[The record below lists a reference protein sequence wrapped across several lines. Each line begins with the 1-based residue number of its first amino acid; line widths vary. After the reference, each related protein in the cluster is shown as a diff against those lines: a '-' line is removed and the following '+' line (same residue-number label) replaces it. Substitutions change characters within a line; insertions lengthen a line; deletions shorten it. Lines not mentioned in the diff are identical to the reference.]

1 MGFRRLL
8 VPEVVQSSGMDCGPA
23 ALKSFLEGHGI
34 SMSYGRLREA
44 CQTEVDGT
52 SIETLEELA
61 SGLGA
66 PVEQVLLPK
75 DAILLEEAQALPA
88 IAVLRLPNGS
98 AHFAVVWSVAFGVA
112 QVMDPAHGRRWLSR
126 EKLLEE
132 LYEHV
137 MTVPAHEWR
146 QWAGSE
152 ESLALLRRRLR
163 DRGVSA
169 ETSSRLT
176 STAVADEGFQSFAA
190 LDAAIRGA
198 RREPDLL
205 SLFEKARSDP
215 STIPKELWS
224 VRPEPS
230 KDAELVLRGAVL
242 LRPAKPG
249 VAPGEVS
256 LPAAVAAARDEE
268 PIHPLRELWERLR
281 KDGLLAPGLL
291 AATTLASATA
301 VVLEGLFFRA
311 FLEAPSLLLPLVLFL
326 ATALLLDLA
335 SFTGELRLGRR
346 LEQGLRQAF
355 QRKIPRLSDR
365 YFGSR
370 LISDM
375 AERQHSLHQI
385 RKVPR
390 LGRQILRE
398 GVELLLTTAAILWLA
413 PSTAPIV
420 LTGLAALVA
429 SIGIPLL
436 GQPIL
441 FERDSRVRSHLG
453 GLSRFYLDSLLGL
466 VPLRVHRAENALRSE
481 HEALLAS
488 WGRARRG
495 LQRAV
500 LSLEAVQFALG
511 YGLIVLLVF
520 SYLRGGGDPA
530 SVLLLAYWA
539 LNLPVLGLQLVRL
552 LSRYPEPR
560 SVFLRIAEP
569 LRAPEELDIA
579 PSHGDSGQTPSS
591 AAFAKLRRASPE
603 PEGRRR
609 VGAAIRL
616 ENVSVRAAGHRL
628 LEGIDLEIAPG
639 SHVAVVGSSGAGKT
653 TFFGLFLGFHFPEK
667 GRVLVD
673 GSVLTGPRLADV
685 RSQTAWV
692 DPAVQL
698 WNRSL
703 EENLRYG
710 NEEAH
715 DLSPALAV
723 LGPLSLPLE
732 TKLGEGGALVS
743 GGEGQRV
750 RLGRAFLRKGVRLAL
765 LDEPFRGLDRK
776 TRKELLQ
783 RARLHWKEAT
793 LLAITHDVSEC
804 EDFDRVLVL
813 EKGRLVEDGAPS
825 ELLDREGSRYRRLL
839 EIEGDL
845 SRLWSD
851 GSWRSFRLEN
861 GRLVDA

>member
-1 MGFRRLL
+1 MGSRRLL

-23 ALKSFLEGHGI
+23 ALKSYLEGHGI
-34 SMSYGRLREA
+34 SLSYGRLREA

-52 SIETLEELA
+52 VIETLEELA
-61 SGLGA
+61 SGLGV

-75 DAILLEEAQALPA
+75 DSVLLQEARAFPA

-98 AHFAVVWSVAFGVA
+98 AHFAVVWSVVAGVA

-137 MTVPAHEWR
+137 MTVPASDWR
-146 QWAGSE
+146 QWAGSDE
-152 ESLALLRRRLR
+152 GLALLARRLR
-163 DRGVSA
+163 DKDVST
-169 ETSSRLT
+169 ETSARLT
-176 STAVADEGFQSFAA
+176 KTAVADETFRSLAA
-190 LDAAIRGA
+190 LDAALRCA
-198 RREPDLL
+198 RREPELI
-205 SLFEKARSDP
+205 SLFEKAVSDP
-215 STIPKELWS
+215 SAIPKEFWS
-224 VRPEPS
+224 VRPENG
-230 KDAELVLRGAVL
+230 DLLLRGAVL
-242 LRPAKPG
+242 LRPARPG
-249 VAPGEVS
+249 SVPAAVS
-256 LPAAVAAARDEE
+256 LPEAVAAARDEE
-268 PIHPLRELWERLR
+268 PIRPLRELWERLR
-281 KDGLLAPGLL
+281 RDGFLAPGLL
-291 AATTLASATA
+291 ATTTVASAAA

-326 ATALLLDLA
+326 AAALVLDLA

-346 LEQGLRQAF
+346 LERGLRQAF

-370 LISDM
+370 LTSDM

-390 LGRQILRE
+390 LGRQVLRE

-413 PSTAPIV
+413 PSTAPVV
-420 LTGLAALVA
+420 LAGLLA

-436 GQPIL
+436 GQPFL

-481 HEALLAS
+481 HESLLAS
-488 WGRARRG
+488 WARARRG

-500 LSLEAVQFALG
+500 VSLETAQFALG
-511 YGLIVLLVF
+511 YGLVVLLVL
-520 SYLRGGGDPA
+520 SYLRQGGDPA

-560 SVFLRIAEP
+560 NVFLRVSEP
-569 LRAPEELDIA
+569 LRAPEERDVA
-579 PSHGDSGQTPSS
+579 PVNGASGQVPWG
-591 AAFAKLRRASPE
+591 A
-603 PEGRRR
+603 
-609 VGAAIRL
+609 GAAIRL

-628 LEGIDLEIAPG
+628 LEGIDLTIEPG
-639 SHVAVVGSSGAGKT
+639 THVAVVGPSGAGKT
-653 TFFGLFLGFHFPEK
+653 TLFGLLLGFHFPEEAEE
-667 GRVLVD
+667 GRVEID
-673 GSVLTGPRLADV
+673 GSLLTGARLAET
-685 RSQTAWV
+685 RSRTAWV

-710 NEEAH
+710 NEDDD
-715 DLSPALAV
+715 DLSPAIAV
-723 LGPLSLPLE
+723 LGPRALALE
-732 TKLGEGGALVS
+732 TRLGEGGALVS

-750 RLGRAFLRKGVRLAL
+750 RLARAFLRKGVRLAL
-765 LDEPFRGLDRK
+765 LDEPFRGLDRE
-776 TRKELLQ
+776 TRKDLLRRS
-783 RARLHWKEAT
+783 RAHWEGAT

-813 EKGRLVEDGAPS
+813 EGGRLVEDGSPS
-825 ELLDREGSRYRRLL
+825 ELHHRDGSRYRHFLDVERELA
-839 EIEGDL
+839 
-845 SRLWSD
+845 RLWSE
-851 GSWRSFRLEN
+851 GGWRSFRLED
-861 GRLVDA
+861 GRLADG

>member
-1 MGFRRLL
+1 MGSRRFL

-75 DAILLEEAQALPA
+75 DSVLLEEAQALPA

-137 MTVPAHEWR
+137 MTVPASDWR
-146 QWAGSE
+146 EWAGSAE
-152 ESLALLRRRLR
+152 GLALLRRRLR

-176 STAVADEGFQSFAA
+176 SAAIRDESFQSFAA
-190 LDAAIRGA
+190 LDAAIRCS

-215 STIPKELWS
+215 SAIPKEFWS
-224 VRPEPS
+224 VRPEPPEPLEE
-230 KDAELVLRGAVL
+230 AELVLRGAVL

-249 VAPGEVS
+249 VAPAGVS

-268 PIHPLRELWERLR
+268 PVRPLRELWERLR

-326 ATALLLDLA
+326 AMVLLLDRA

-346 LEQGLRQAF
+346 LELGLRRAF

-370 LISDM
+370 LTSDM

-385 RKVPR
+385 RKIPR
-390 LGRQILRE
+390 LGRQVLRE
-398 GVELLLTTAAILWLA
+398 GVELLLTTGAILWLA
-413 PSTAPIV
+413 PSTGPIV
-420 LTGLAALVA
+420 LLALLA
-429 SIGIPLL
+429 SIGIPFL

-466 VPLRVHRAENALRSE
+466 VPLRVHRAEGALRSE
-481 HEALLAS
+481 HQALLAS

-500 LSLEAVQFALG
+500 VSLEAVQFALG

-579 PSHGDSGQTPSS
+579 PSNGDSGQTLSS
-591 AAFAKLRRASPE
+591 
-603 PEGRRR
+603 

-653 TFFGLFLGFHFPEK
+653 TLFGLFLGFHFPGK

-673 GSVLTGPRLADV
+673 GLVLTGPRLADV

-715 DLSPALAV
+715 DLSPALSV

-765 LDEPFRGLDRK
+765 LDEPFRGLDRE

-783 RARLHWKEAT
+783 RARLHWKDAT

-804 EDFDRVLVL
+804 EGFDRVLVL
-813 EKGRLVEDGAPS
+813 ERGRLVEDGAPS

>member
-1 MGFRRLL
+1 MGSRRLL

-34 SMSYGRLREA
+34 SLSYGRLREA

-66 PVEQVLLPK
+66 PIEQVLLPK
-75 DAILLEEAQALPA
+75 DSVLLEEARALPA

-98 AHFAVVWSVAFGVA
+98 AHFAVIWSVAFGVA

-126 EKLLEE
+126 EQLLDE

-137 MTVPAHEWR
+137 MPVPASDWR
-146 QWAGSE
+146 EWAGSE
-152 ESLALLRRRLR
+152 EGLALFRRRLR

-169 ETSSRLT
+169 ETSARLT
-176 STAVADEGFQSFAA
+176 GAAVRDESFQSFAA
-190 LDAAIRGA
+190 LDAAIRCA
-198 RREPDLL
+198 PREPDLAP
-205 SLFEKARSDP
+205 LFEKALSEP
-215 STIPKELWS
+215 GVIPKEFWS
-224 VRPEPS
+224 VRPEPPE
-230 KDAELVLRGAVL
+230 DAELVLRGAVL

-249 VAPGEVS
+249 AIPAGVS

-268 PIHPLRELWERLR
+268 PVRPLRELWERLR
-281 KDGLLAPGLL
+281 EDGLLAPGLL
-291 AATTLASATA
+291 AATTVASAAA

-311 FLEAPSLLLPLVLFL
+311 FLEAPALLLPLVLFL
-326 ATALLLDLA
+326 TAVLLLDLA

-346 LEQGLRQAF
+346 LERGLRQAF

-370 LISDM
+370 LTSDM

-390 LGRQILRE
+390 LGRQVLRE
-398 GVELLLTTAAILWLA
+398 GVELLITTGAILWLA
-413 PSTAPIV
+413 PSTASIV
-420 LTGLAALVA
+420 LIALLA
-429 SIGIPLL
+429 SIGVPVL
-436 GQPIL
+436 GQPFL

-466 VPLRVHRAENALRSE
+466 VPLRVHRAEGALASE
-481 HEALLAS
+481 HRTLLAS

-495 LQRAV
+495 LQRTV
-500 LSLEAVQFALG
+500 VTLEAAQFAFG
-511 YGLIVLLVF
+511 YGLVVLLVF
-520 SYLRGGGDPA
+520 SYLRGGGDPG

-560 SVFLRIAEP
+560 NVFLRVTEP
-569 LRAPEELDIA
+569 LRAPEELSVAPANGVSAEA
-579 PSHGDSGQTPSS
+579 PS
-591 AAFAKLRRASPE
+591 SP
-603 PEGRRR
+603 
-609 VGAAIRL
+609 GAAIRL
-616 ENVSVRAAGHRL
+616 EAASVRVAGHRL
-628 LEGIDLEIAPG
+628 LEAIDLEIAPG

-653 TFFGLFLGFHFPEK
+653 TLFGLLLGFHFPED
-667 GRVLVD
+667 GRVVVD
-673 GSVLTGPRLADV
+673 GSLLTGARLAEM
-685 RSQTAWV
+685 RSRTAWV

-715 DLSPALAV
+715 DLSAALAV

-765 LDEPFRGLDRK
+765 LDEPFRGLDRGA
-776 TRKELLQ
+776 RKDLLR
-783 RARLHWKEAT
+783 RARAHWKGAT

-804 EDFDRVLVL
+804 EGFDRVLIL

-825 ELLDREGSRYRRLL
+825 VLLDREGSRYRRLL
-839 EIEGDL
+839 EIEGEL

-861 GRLVDA
+861 GRLADA

>member
-1 MGFRRLL
+1 MGSRRLL

-75 DAILLEEAQALPA
+75 DSVLLEEAQALPA

-146 QWAGSE
+146 DWAGSE
-152 ESLALLRRRLR
+152 EGLALLRRRLR

-176 STAVADEGFQSFAA
+176 SAAVADESSRSFAA
-190 LDAAIRGA
+190 LDAAIRCS
-198 RREPDLL
+198 RREPDLF

-215 STIPKELWS
+215 SAIPKEFWS

-230 KDAELVLRGAVL
+230 EDAELVLRGAVL

-249 VAPGEVS
+249 VAEAEVS

-291 AATTLASATA
+291 AATTLAAATA

-326 ATALLLDLA
+326 AMVLLLDVA

-346 LEQGLRQAF
+346 LELGLRRAF

-370 LISDM
+370 LTSDM

-390 LGRQILRE
+390 LGRQVLRE
-398 GVELLLTTAAILWLA
+398 GVELLLTTGAILWLA

-420 LTGLAALVA
+420 LVALLA
-429 SIGIPLL
+429 SIGIPFL

-481 HEALLAS
+481 HETLLAS

-520 SYLRGGGDPA
+520 SYLRHGGDPA
-530 SVLLLAYWA
+530 SVLLLSYWA

-552 LSRYPEPR
+552 VSRYPEPR

-579 PSHGDSGQTPSS
+579 PSNGDSGQTPSS
-591 AAFAKLRRASPE
+591 L
-603 PEGRRR
+603 
-609 VGAAIRL
+609 GAAIRL

-692 DPAVQL
+692 DPAVEL

-715 DLSPALAV
+715 DLSPALSV

-765 LDEPFRGLDRK
+765 LDEPFRGLDRE
-776 TRKELLQ
+776 TRKDLLG
-783 RARLHWKEAT
+783 RARAHWKEAT

-813 EKGRLVEDGAPS
+813 ERGRVVEDGAPS

-839 EIEGDL
+839 EVERDL

>member
-1 MGFRRLL
+1 
-8 VPEVVQSSGMDCGPA
+8 MDCGPA

-34 SMSYGRLREA
+34 SLSYGRLREA

-52 SIETLEELA
+52 SIETLENLA

-66 PVEQVLLPK
+66 PVEEVLLPK
-75 DAILLEEAQALPA
+75 DAVLLEEARALPA

-98 AHFAVVWSVAFGVA
+98 AHFAVVWSVVAGVA

-126 EKLLEE
+126 RKLLEE

-137 MTVPAHEWR
+137 MTVSASEWR
-146 QWAGSE
+146 EWAGSE
-152 ESLALLRRRLR
+152 EGLALLRRRLR

-176 STAVADEGFQSFAA
+176 KAALADESFLSLAA
-190 LDAAIRGA
+190 LDASIRCATRG
-198 RREPDLL
+198 PDVVP
-205 SLFEKARSDP
+205 LFEKARSDP
-215 STIPKELWS
+215 SAIPKELWS
-224 VRPEPS
+224 VRPEPPE
-230 KDAELVLRGAVL
+230 DAGLVIKGAVI
-242 LRPAKPG
+242 LRPAKAG
-249 VAPGEVS
+249 AAPPEVS
-256 LPAAVAAARDEE
+256 LPATVAAARDEE
-268 PIHPLRELWERLR
+268 PMRPLRELLALLG

-291 AATTLASATA
+291 AATTLASASA

-311 FLEAPSLLLPLVLFL
+311 FLETPAIVVPLVFFLVSVLFL
-326 ATALLLDLA
+326 DLG

-346 LEQGLRQAF
+346 LELGLRRAF

-370 LISDM
+370 LTSDM

-390 LGRQILRE
+390 LGRQFLRE
-398 GVELLLTTAAILWLA
+398 GIELLFTAGAILWLA
-413 PSTAPIV
+413 PSTAPMV
-420 LTGLAALVA
+420 LASLLA

-436 GQPIL
+436 GQPFL

-481 HEALLAS
+481 HEGLLTS

-495 LQRAV
+495 LQRAAV
-500 LSLEAVQFALG
+500 SLEAVQFALG
-511 YGLIVLLVF
+511 YGLIVVIVF

-530 SVLLLAYWA
+530 SALLLAYWA

-560 SVFLRIAEP
+560 NVFLRIAEP
-569 LRAPEELDIA
+569 LRALEERDTA
-579 PSHGDSGQTPSS
+579 PANGVSADTPST

-609 VGAAIRL
+609 AGAAIRL
-616 ENVSVRAAGHRL
+616 ESVSVCAAGHRI
-628 LEGIDLEIAPG
+628 LEGIDLEIEPG

-653 TFFGLFLGFHFPEK
+653 TLFGLLLGFHFPEK
-667 GRVLVD
+667 GRVVVD
-673 GSVLTGPRLADV
+673 GSVLTGARLAET
-685 RSQTAWV
+685 RFRTAWV

-710 NEEAH
+710 NEEAR
-715 DLSPALAV
+715 DLSSALSV
-723 LGPLSLPLE
+723 LGPLSLSLE

-750 RLGRAFLRKGVRLAL
+750 RLGRALLRKGVRLAL
-765 LDEPFRGLDRK
+765 LDEPFRGLDRE
-776 TRKELLQ
+776 TRKDLLG

-793 LLAITHDVSEC
+793 LLAIAHDVSEC
-804 EDFDRVLVL
+804 EGFDRVLVL

-825 ELLDREGSRYRRLL
+825 ELLRREGSRYRRLL
-839 EIEGDL
+839 EVEQEL

-851 GSWRSFRLEN
+851 GSWRSWRIEN

>member
-1 MGFRRLL
+1 MGSRRLL

-23 ALKSFLEGHGI
+23 ALKSFLEGHGV
-34 SMSYGRLREA
+34 SLSYGRLREA

-52 SIETLEELA
+52 AIETLEEFA
-61 SGLGA
+61 SGLGV

-75 DAILLEEAQALPA
+75 DSVLLEEARAFPA

-98 AHFAVVWSVAFGVA
+98 AHFAVVWSVVFGVA

-126 EKLLEE
+126 AKLLDE

-137 MTVPAHEWR
+137 MTVPAADWR
-146 QWAGSE
+146 EWAGSE
-152 ESLALLRRRLR
+152 EGVALFRRRLG
-163 DRGVSA
+163 DQAVPV
-169 ETSSRLT
+169 ETSARLLDAAL
-176 STAVADEGFQSFAA
+176 SDESFQSLAA
-190 LDAAIRGA
+190 LDAAIRAA
-198 RREPDLL
+198 RRPADVA
-205 SLFEKARSDP
+205 SYFERP
-215 STIPKELWS
+215 SAIPEEFWS
-224 VRPEPS
+224 VRPEG
-230 KDAELVLRGAVL
+230 ETVVIRGAVL
-242 LRPAKPG
+242 LRLAKPG
-249 VAPGEVS
+249 TAAAEVS
-256 LPAAVAAARDEE
+256 LPPSVTAARDEE
-268 PIHPLRELWERLR
+268 TIRPLRELWERLR
-281 KDGLLAPGLL
+281 KDGVLAPGLL
-291 AATTLASATA
+291 AATTVASATA

-326 ATALLLDLA
+326 ATVLLLDLA

-346 LEQGLRQAF
+346 LERGLRQAF

-370 LISDM
+370 LTSDM

-390 LGRQILRE
+390 LGRQVLRE

-413 PSTAPIV
+413 PSTAPV
-420 LTGLAALVA
+420 VLAALLA

-436 GQPIL
+436 GQPFL

-466 VPLRVHRAENALRSE
+466 VPLRVHRAENALGSE
-481 HEALLAS
+481 HESLLAS
-488 WGRARRG
+488 WARARRG

-500 LSLEAVQFALG
+500 VSLEAAQFALG
-511 YGLIVLLVF
+511 YGLVVLLVF
-520 SYLRGGGDPA
+520 SYLREGGDPA

-560 SVFLRIAEP
+560 NVFLRVSEP
-569 LRAPEELDIA
+569 LRAPEERDVA
-579 PSHGDSGQTPSS
+579 PSNGASGPTPSRS
-591 AAFAKLRRASPE
+591 
-603 PEGRRR
+603 GM
-609 VGAAIRL
+609 AIRL

-628 LEGIDLEIAPG
+628 LEAIDLTIEPG

-653 TFFGLFLGFHFPEK
+653 TLFGLLLGFHFPEEGK
-667 GRVLVD
+667 VVID
-673 GSVLTGPRLADV
+673 GEVLTGARLADA
-685 RSQTAWV
+685 RARTAWV
-692 DPAVQL
+692 DPSVQL

-710 NEEAH
+710 NDVD
-715 DLSPALAV
+715 DLSPAIAV

-732 TKLGEGGALVS
+732 TMLGEGGALVS

-750 RLGRAFLRKGVRLAL
+750 RLARAFLRKDVRLAL
-765 LDEPFRGLDRK
+765 LDEPFRGLDRE
-776 TRKELLQ
+776 TRKDLLR
-783 RARLHWKEAT
+783 RARAHWKEAT

-804 EDFDRVLVL
+804 EGFDRVLVL
-813 EKGRLVEDGAPS
+813 ENGRLVEDGAPS
-825 ELLDREGSRYRRLL
+825 ELLGREGSRFRRLL
-839 EIEGDL
+839 EVERDL
-845 SRLWSD
+845 ARLWSD
-851 GSWRSFRLEN
+851 GSWRSFRLED
-861 GRLVDA
+861 GRLADA

>member
-1 MGFRRLL
+1 MGSRRLL

-34 SMSYGRLREA
+34 SLSYGRLREA

-52 SIETLEELA
+52 SIETLEELL

-75 DAILLEEAQALPA
+75 DSVLLEEARALPA

-98 AHFAVVWSVAFGVA
+98 AHFAVVWSVVAGVA

-126 EKLLEE
+126 AKLLDE

-137 MTVPAHEWR
+137 MTVPASDWR
-146 QWAGSE
+146 EWAGSE
-152 ESLALLRRRLR
+152 EGLALFRRRLR
-163 DRGVSA
+163 DLDVSA
-169 ETSSRLT
+169 ETSTRLT
-176 STAVADEGFQSFAA
+176 STALEDESFRSFAA
-190 LDAAIRGA
+190 LDAAIRCA
-198 RREPDLL
+198 PRESDLL
-205 SLFEKARSDP
+205 LLVEKARSDP
-215 STIPKELWS
+215 GAIPKELWS
-224 VRPEPS
+224 VRPEPPE
-230 KDAELVLRGAVL
+230 DAALVIRGAVL

-249 VAPGEVS
+249 VAPVVLS
-256 LPAAVAAARDEE
+256 LPPAVAAARDEE
-268 PIHPLRELWERLR
+268 PVHPLPELWGRIR

-291 AATTLASATA
+291 ATTTLASATA
-301 VVLEGLFFRA
+301 VVFEGLFFRA

-326 ATALLLDLA
+326 ATVLLFDLA

-420 LTGLAALVA
+420 LVALLA

-436 GQPIL
+436 GRPVL

-500 LSLEAVQFALG
+500 ISLEAAQFALG

-530 SVLLLAYWA
+530 SALLLAYWA

-560 SVFLRIAEP
+560 NVFLRISEP
-569 LRAPEELDIA
+569 LRAPEELSVA
-579 PSHGDSGQTPSS
+579 PSNGVSGQTPSR
-591 AAFAKLRRASPE
+591 AAFAKLRRA
-603 PEGRRR
+603 
-609 VGAAIRL
+609 GAAIRL

-628 LEGIDLEIAPG
+628 LEAIDLEIEPG

-653 TFFGLFLGFHFPEK
+653 TLFGLLLGFHFPVE
-667 GRVLVD
+667 GRVVVD
-673 GSVLTGPRLADV
+673 GSVLTGARLAET
-685 RSQTAWV
+685 RSRTAWV
-692 DPAVQL
+692 DPAVRL

-710 NEEAH
+710 NEEVH
-715 DLSPALAV
+715 DLSPAMAV

-750 RLGRAFLRKGVRLAL
+750 RLGRAFLREGVRLAL
-765 LDEPFRGLDRK
+765 LDEPFRGLDRQ
-776 TRKELLQ
+776 TRDDLLR
-783 RARLHWKEAT
+783 RARAHWKEAT

-804 EDFDRVLVL
+804 ENFDRVLVL

-825 ELLDREGSRYRRLL
+825 ELINRQGSRYRRLL
-839 EIEGDL
+839 EVEQEL
-845 SRLWSD
+845 SGFWSD
-851 GSWRSFRLEN
+851 GSWRTFRLEN

>member
-1 MGFRRLL
+1 MGSRRLL

-23 ALKSFLEGHGI
+23 ALKSYLEGHGI
-34 SMSYGRLREA
+34 SLSYGRLREA

-52 SIETLEELA
+52 AIETLEEPA
-61 SGLGA
+61 RGLGA

-75 DAILLEEAQALPA
+75 ESVLLEEARALPA

-98 AHFAVVWSVAFGVA
+98 AHFAVVWSVVAGVA

-126 EKLLEE
+126 GKLLDE

-137 MTVPAHEWR
+137 MSVPASLWR
-146 QWAGSE
+146 EWAGSDE
-152 ESLALLRRRLR
+152 GIALLLHRLH
-163 DRGVSA
+163 DKNVAA
-169 ETSSRLT
+169 ETSKRLIEA
-176 STAVADEGFQSFAA
+176 AVADESFRSLAA
-190 LDAAIRGA
+190 LDAATRCARGEA
-198 RREPDLL
+198 EVLA
-205 SLFEKARSDP
+205 LFEKSLSDP
-215 STIPKELWS
+215 SAIPNEFWS
-224 VRPEPS
+224 VRPENG
-230 KDAELVLRGAVL
+230 DLILAGAVL
-242 LRPAKPG
+242 LRPAKPEA
-249 VAPGEVS
+249 APEVIP

-268 PIHPLRELWERLR
+268 PIGPLRELWERLR

-291 AATTLASATA
+291 AATTVASAAA

-311 FLEAPSLLLPLVLFL
+311 FLEAPALLLPLVLFL
-326 ATALLLDLA
+326 GAVLLLDLA

-346 LEQGLRQAF
+346 LERGLRHAF

-370 LISDM
+370 LTSDM

-390 LGRQILRE
+390 LGRQVLRE
-398 GVELLLTTAAILWLA
+398 SVELLLTTAAILWLA
-413 PSTAPIV
+413 PSTAPV
-420 LTGLAALVA
+420 ALAALVA
-429 SIGIPLL
+429 SIGIPLI
-436 GQPIL
+436 GQPFL

-481 HEALLAS
+481 HEALLTS
-488 WGRARRG
+488 WVRARRG

-500 LSLEAVQFALG
+500 VSLEAAQFALG
-511 YGLIVLLVF
+511 YGLVVLLVF
-520 SYLRGGGDPA
+520 SYLRQGGDPA

-560 SVFLRIAEP
+560 NVFLRASEP
-569 LRAPEELDIA
+569 LRAPEEKDVA
-579 PSHGDSGQTPSS
+579 PAYGGSSQMPSS
-591 AAFAKLRRASPE
+591 A
-603 PEGRRR
+603 
-609 VGAAIRL
+609 GAAIRL

-628 LEGIDLEIAPG
+628 LEAIDLTIEPG

-653 TFFGLFLGFHFPEK
+653 TLFGLLLGFHFPEEAEK
-667 GRVLVD
+667 GRVEID
-673 GSVLTGPRLADV
+673 GSVLTGARLAET
-685 RSQTAWV
+685 RSRTAWV

-710 NEEAH
+710 NEDAD
-715 DLSPALAV
+715 DLSPAIAV

-732 TKLGEGGALVS
+732 TRLGEGGALVS

-750 RLGRAFLRKGVRLAL
+750 RLARAFLRRDVRLAL
-765 LDEPFRGLDRK
+765 LDEPFRGLDRE
-776 TRKELLQ
+776 TRKDLLR
-783 RARLHWKEAT
+783 RARAHWKEAT

-804 EDFDRVLVL
+804 EGFDRVLVL
-813 EKGRLVEDGAPS
+813 ENGRLVEDGAPS
-825 ELLDREGSRYRRLL
+825 ELRDRKGSRFRCLL
-839 EIEGDL
+839 EVERDL
-845 SRLWSD
+845 ARLWSD

-861 GRLVDA
+861 GRLTHA

>member
-1 MGFRRLL
+1 MGSRRLL

-34 SMSYGRLREA
+34 SLSYGRLREA

-52 SIETLEELA
+52 AIETLEELA
-61 SGLGA
+61 CGLGA

-75 DAILLEEAQALPA
+75 DSVLLEEARALPA
-88 IAVLRLPNGS
+88 IAVLSLPNGS

-137 MTVPAHEWR
+137 MTVPASDWR
-146 QWAGSE
+146 EWAGTE
-152 ESLALLRRRLR
+152 EGVALFRRRLR

-176 STAVADEGFQSFAA
+176 KAALADESFRSFAA
-190 LDAAIRGA
+190 LDAAIRCA

-205 SLFEKARSDP
+205 PLFEKARSDP
-215 STIPKELWS
+215 SAIPKEFWS
-224 VRPEPS
+224 VRPEPPEPLEE
-230 KDAELVLRGAVL
+230 AELVLRGAVL

-249 VAPGEVS
+249 AAPAE

-268 PIHPLRELWERLR
+268 PIRPLRELWERLR

-311 FLEAPSLLLPLVLFL
+311 FLEAPALLLPLVFFL
-326 ATALLLDLA
+326 AMVLLLDLA

-346 LEQGLRQAF
+346 LERGLRQAF

-370 LISDM
+370 LTSDM

-413 PSTAPIV
+413 PSTAPIA
-420 LTGLAALVA
+420 LTALVA
-429 SIGIPLL
+429 SIGIPFL
-436 GQPIL
+436 GRPVL

-481 HEALLAS
+481 HAALLAS

-500 LSLEAVQFALG
+500 VSLESAQFASG

-552 LSRYPEPR
+552 VSRYPEPR
-560 SVFLRIAEP
+560 NVFLRITEP

-579 PSHGDSGQTPSS
+579 PANGVSAETRSG
-591 AAFAKLRRASPE
+591 A
-603 PEGRRR
+603 
-609 VGAAIRL
+609 GAAVRL

-628 LEGIDLEIAPG
+628 LEDIDLEIEPG
-639 SHVAVVGSSGAGKT
+639 SHVAVVGPSGAGKT
-653 TFFGLFLGFHFPEK
+653 TLFGLLFGFHFPEE
-667 GRVLVD
+667 GRVVVD
-673 GSVLTGPRLADV
+673 GSVLTGARLAET
-685 RSQTAWV
+685 RSRSAWV

-710 NEEAH
+710 NEETE
-715 DLSPALAV
+715 DLSPAIAV
-723 LGPLSLPLE
+723 LGPLSLPLDS
-732 TKLGEGGALVS
+732 KLGEGGALVS

-765 LDEPFRGLDRK
+765 LDEPFRGLDRE
-776 TRKELLQ
+776 TRKELLS
-783 RARLHWKEAT
+783 RARAHWKEAT

-804 EDFDRVLVL
+804 EGFDRVLVL
-813 EKGRLVEDGAPS
+813 EKGHLVEDGAPS

-839 EIEGDL
+839 EVEREL

-861 GRLVDA
+861 GRLIDA